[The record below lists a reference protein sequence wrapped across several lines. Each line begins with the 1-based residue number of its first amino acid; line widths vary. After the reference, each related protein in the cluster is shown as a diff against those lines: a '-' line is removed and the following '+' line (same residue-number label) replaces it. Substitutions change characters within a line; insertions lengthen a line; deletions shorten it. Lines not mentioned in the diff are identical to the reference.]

1 MYDYRIIF
9 REAAMD
15 YLSFSKRFFAA
26 TGIPVT
32 LLDNGKPVYSSLH
45 QEGTP
50 LPDMQWDM
58 WKTSKNPEFLTQT
71 ANLEYGRVRIE
82 DTAFDIIIGP
92 LLATPITDE
101 VMEEFLRDHQT
112 PREHREI
119 MKEILYGA
127 PLISHSQCLR
137 YLSFLHLCL
146 NHKETNVEDYYAE
159 ETDDELKRA
168 RQELHTSVE
177 YKENDMPRSSY
188 AFELQLYHYIEMG
201 DVGRLKTFLESI
213 REFPLEGRMANTP
226 LRHAK
231 NILISAGSKAV
242 VMGAVPGGMDAEKAY
257 QLLDLYA
264 VECEQMQTLE
274 DVHRLQYIMMMDLC
288 QRTGNTKIPKGVSSE
303 IYRCVTYIK
312 MHTNTPLSVNDIAR
326 HINRSRSY
334 LMRQFKAEMGIQVNA
349 YITLCKL
356 EEACDMLIYSDASLS
371 EISAYLCYSSQSY
384 FQNVFKKAYGVTP
397 IQYRKQ
403 HSKIK

>member
-1 MYDYRIIF
+1 
-9 REAAMD
+9 
-15 YLSFSKRFFAA
+15 
-26 TGIPVT
+26 
-32 LLDNGKPVYSSLH
+32 
-45 QEGTP
+45 
-50 LPDMQWDM
+50 
-58 WKTSKNPEFLTQT
+58 
-71 ANLEYGRVRIE
+71 
-82 DTAFDIIIGP
+82 
-92 LLATPITDE
+92 
-101 VMEEFLRDHQT
+101 
-112 PREHREI
+112 
-119 MKEILYGA
+119 
-127 PLISHSQCLR
+127 
-137 YLSFLHLCL
+137 
-146 NHKETNVEDYYAE
+146 
-159 ETDDELKRA
+159 
-168 RQELHTSVE
+168 
-177 YKENDMPRSSY
+177 
-188 AFELQLYHYIEMG
+188 
-201 DVGRLKTFLESI
+201 
-213 REFPLEGRMANTP
+213 MANTP

-288 QRTGNTKIPKGVSSE
+288 QRTGNAKIPKGVSSE

-397 IQYRKQ
+397 MQYRKQ